1 MRCLQTQGRQKVID
15 IGGGGQSSAEGLVGP
30 GQDPGGGPGAKPLK
44 LREFCRFST
53 LKTNFFLVPD
63 CMGFEQLKY
72 SPPQSAA
79 SQQQSPEKHKLIS
92 HSKQEDKKPLRSYQ
106 FGSSADHL
114 VVCGFAVRPI
124 LMFRKSL

>member
-1 MRCLQTQGRQKVID
+1 MGVQ
-15 IGGGGQSSAEGLVGP
+15 
-30 GQDPGGGPGAKPLK
+30 GAKPLK

-72 SPPQSAA
+72 SPLQSAA

-114 VVCGFAVRPI
+114 VICGFAVRTI

>member
-1 MRCLQTQGRQKVID
+1 MGVQGEKT
-15 IGGGGQSSAEGLVGP
+15 
-30 GQDPGGGPGAKPLK
+30 LK
-44 LREFCRFST
+44 LCEFCRFST

-92 HSKQEDKKPLRSYQ
+92 HSKQEDMKPLRSYQ
-106 FGSSADHL
+106 FGSPADHL
-114 VVCGFAVRPI
+114 VLCVFAVRQ
-124 LMFRKSL
+124 F

>member
-1 MRCLQTQGRQKVID
+1 MKCLQTQGRRKVID
-15 IGGGGQSSAEGLVGP
+15 IGGGGQSSAEGLGAFLGPQWDQGRTLVGV
-30 GQDPGGGPGAKPLK
+30 QGAKPLK

-72 SPPQSAA
+72 S
-79 SQQQSPEKHKLIS
+79 QQQSPEKHKLIS

-106 FGSSADHL
+106 FGSSADHS
-114 VVCGFAVRPI
+114 VICVFAVRPI